1 MKHLELTP
9 RLQLLADW
17 VRPGAKLADVG
28 TDHAY
33 LPVWLLL
40 HHRVEHAIASDLRQ
54 GPLERARQT
63 GRAWQVHDLDLRLG
77 DGLSGISPDEAD
89 TVVIAGMGGEHIA
102 AILAAAPW
110 TRDGCHTMLLQPM
123 TRAQELCAML
133 SREEERPAEFNEVNL
148 KVQEDYIAATTT
160 RLAREAAERAVKE
173 LAALPADKRLASKLW
188 TGTQEF
194 TLVNP
199 PLTRMG
205 GQIVEAALGLGPGD
219 LSPVLPTP
227 DGAMIVSVAKR
238 TAPDMA
244 ELAKS
249 KDQWDMIWRQQKTGA
264 QQADFQ
270 EFLNSQC
277 IFELA
282 ETAK

>member
-123 TRAQELCAML
+123 TRAQELRSFLADNGYAVVREALVRDRGTLYPVMEVRAGEMTL
-133 SREEERPAEFNEVNL
+133 SLGQLHAGVQVTQDPLGERYIIEKIIRLQGAVAGLNRSAAPEDRERADRLRDIITALLEMREE
-148 KVQEDYIAATTT
+148 
-160 RLAREAAERAVKE
+160 
-173 LAALPADKRLASKLW
+173 
-188 TGTQEF
+188 
-194 TLVNP
+194 
-199 PLTRMG
+199 
-205 GQIVEAALGLGPGD
+205 
-219 LSPVLPTP
+219 
-227 DGAMIVSVAKR
+227 
-238 TAPDMA
+238 
-244 ELAKS
+244 
-249 KDQWDMIWRQQKTGA
+249 WRYA
-264 QQADFQ
+264 Q
-270 EFLNSQC
+270 C
-277 IFELA
+277 R
-282 ETAK
+282 